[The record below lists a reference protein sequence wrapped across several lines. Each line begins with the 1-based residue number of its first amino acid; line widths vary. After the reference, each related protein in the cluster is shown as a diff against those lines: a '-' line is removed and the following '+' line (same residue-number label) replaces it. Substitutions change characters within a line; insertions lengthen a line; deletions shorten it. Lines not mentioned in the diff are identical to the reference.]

1 MVVLTYREILAE
13 LNKLGINT
21 FDELMDHL
29 REYKLYYAPQKNV
42 IIENLES
49 ASEEREQRKISS

>member
-1 MVVLTYREILAE
+1 MADLTYREILAE

-29 REYKLYYAPQKNV
+29 REYKLYYTPQKNV
-42 IIENLES
+42 IIENRET
-49 ASEEREQRKISS
+49 ASEEKQ